1 MGLNKILLCLLVVGV
16 IVLVLLSGL
25 IPRGILNGLTTTVA
39 ILGIIIA
46 FVQAKLASQ
55 QAKKA
60 SQQVEQTLT
69 TDILSKL
76 YGMYIQRDM
85 HQAITDVWQA
95 MKQDGR
101 GVNTIE
107 EFLEISDR
115 YQFLKKYIDTQTAE
129 EKKKLDESRRMVT
142 HFWYLIVNLVNKD
155 ALQKQDV
162 FEWFGPPDVIWVL
175 EGLEVIK
182 QNLEMTGSRKRTRWP
197 PLQLLYIYYKLKG
210 ITVEALDAA
219 LIPVARIDREVVKQI
234 REL

>member
-1 MGLNKILLCLLVVGV
+1 MRHNKFWLSLLVVGV
-16 IVLVLLSGL
+16 VVLALLNVLISQ
-25 IPRGILNGLTTTVA
+25 RILNGLTTTVA

-85 HQAITDVWQA
+85 HRAITDVWQV
-95 MKQDGR
+95 MRQDGN
-101 GVNTIE
+101 GVNTIG

-115 YQFLKKYIDTQTAE
+115 YQFLKRYIDTQLE
-129 EKKKLDESRRMVT
+129 EDKKKIDESRRMVT
-142 HFWYLIVNLVNKD
+142 HFWYLIANLMNKD
-155 ALQKQDV
+155 ALQEQDV
-162 FEWFGPPDVIWVL
+162 FEWFGSPEVIWVL

-182 QNLEMTGSRKRTRWP
+182 QNVELIGGHKKTRWP
-197 PLQLLYIYYKLKG
+197 PLQVLDTYYKSNGLK
-210 ITVEALDAA
+210 VEALMDAM
-219 LIPVARIDREVVKQI
+219 IPVARIEREAVKQI
-234 REL
+234 KEL